1 MSDFDCGEM
10 DGKIYPLSDIAL
22 YYLKINSMLHSF
34 ETRVILLAIIE
45 HALSGKLDQMDFEL
59 GGKHHA
65 FLQDLVRNNI
75 LIERPENFVF
85 NECFISVLI
94 EFNNQNN
101 IRKILRENIFE
112 RVKIPKNLSLSITYF
127 NSRTETYSKDGGDE
141 GPGSDDDI
149 DPSLNIFKFL
159 KTL

>member
-10 DGKIYPLSDIAL
+10 DGKIYPLSEIAMH
-22 YYLKINSMLHSF
+22 YFKINSMLQSF

-45 HALSGKLDQMDFEL
+45 HALSGKLDKMDFEL
-59 GGKHHA
+59 GGKHYA
-65 FLQDLVRNNI
+65 FLQDLVRHNI
-75 LIERPENFVF
+75 LIERPENFIF

-112 RVKIPKNLSLSITYF
+112 RVKIPKNLRLSIPYF
-127 NSRTETYSKDGGDE
+127 NSSTEEYSNDKEGKDQ
-141 GPGSDDDI
+141 GSDDDI